1 MAGDWIKI
9 RKSLAH
15 DPRVIR
21 ISSALKADRLRTIGG
36 LVSAWCLLDEQTEDG
51 KLDGYSPEV
60 FDEIVGFPGLCRS
73 MAAVNWLEIGDGFLA
88 APRFEEHNGHS
99 AKRRAQDS
107 FRKNSTRKAEIC
119 PRHERTKS
127 GPEKRREEYK
137 ENTVAPAPALPFES
151 PEFAG
156 AWTRWLSYN
165 REKKKKMPATTTLL
179 QLKKLAKFGEHQ
191 AIAAIEASMENN
203 WTGLFEAKPSKPAIR
218 PTSEPSTMRSLYD

>member
-51 KLDGYSPEV
+51 KLDGYTPEV
-60 FDEIVGFPGLCRS
+60 FDEIVGFPGLSQS

-107 FRKNSTRKAEIC
+107 FRKTSARKADIC
-119 PRHERTKS
+119 PHDKRTKS

-137 ENTVAPAPALPFES
+137 EKTVATAPVLPFDS
-151 PEFAG
+151 PGFTA
-156 AWTRWLSYN
+156 AWTRWLEFN
-165 REKKKKMPATTTLL
+165 REKKKKMPATTTSL
-179 QLKKLAKFGEHQ
+179 QLRKLAKFGELQ
-191 AIAAIEASMENN
+191 AIASIEASMENN
-203 WTGLFEAKPSKPAIR
+203 WTGLFEAKPNKPAIR
-218 PTSEPSTMRSLYD
+218 PTLEPAPLRSLYD